1 MRAHLSLSSI
11 PILVAACIVGIAACG
26 GEPPPPPT
34 VAREGA
40 GVQVRRVATRWTD
53 TVEEEGFLEND
64 PNGVV
69 KFRVVT
75 KRTISL
81 GEGESATLRVE
92 RDETFDTRVG
102 TFRCKAK
109 GEVTGVATYAWQA
122 GEAEV
127 RLRWPDASLP
137 RACDPPGFPV
147 AAKVLPGHAM
157 VLVLRSD
164 RLIGRTSARDRT
176 VLLPMP

>member
-1 MRAHLSLSSI
+1 MRAYRSLPS
-11 PILVAACIVGIAACG
+11 ILVATSFFGGAGCG
-26 GEPPPPPT
+26 GDAEPPPK

-69 KFRVVT
+69 QFRVFT
-75 KRTISL
+75 KRTLTL
-81 GEGESATLRVE
+81 GEGDSVTLRVE
-92 RDETFDTRVG
+92 RDERFETRVG

-109 GEVTGVATYAWQA
+109 GDLPGVATYAWQA
-122 GEAEV
+122 GEAEL
-127 RLRWPDASLP
+127 RLRLPDASLP

-147 AAKVLPGHAM
+147 AAKVLPAQSM